1 MTQVH
6 GADAQRSTGE
16 AAKTIDLDYCAT
28 FKQQLEENVGPV
40 VLMSTVLVT
49 PDQVDKV
56 FDGFRRQITIM
67 RHRPGLISAQA
78 RLRRSDHRFAQR

>member
-16 AAKTIDLDYCAT
+16 AAKTIDDYRLT

-40 VLMSTVLVT
+40 VLMSTVRVT
-49 PDQVDKV
+49 PDQVDNV

>member
-16 AAKTIDLDYCAT
+16 AAKTIDDYRLT

-40 VLMSTVLVT
+40 VLMSTVRVT
-49 PDQVDKV
+49 PDQVDNV

-78 RLRRSDHRFAQR
+78 RLRRSDHCVAQR